1 MRSDKCYYYAPE
13 YNLDRFEIAQ
23 GSFRILLTICNLIIE
38 GYIANFHLNARTSAV
53 VRKGVFTLVSMRMGD
68 GVIRTSTTKSL
79 TPIRSKK
86 EELEKG
92 WKRGEIAAGERAEF
106 RGMDA
111 VHVVPLIW
119 LEMRILYFCLLYT
132 VNYIVNKL
140 LRIT

>member
-1 MRSDKCYYYAPE
+1 MSY
-13 YNLDRFEIAQ
+13 L
-23 GSFRILLTICNLIIE
+23 ILE

-79 TPIRSKK
+79 RPIRKSD
-86 EELEKG
+86 ELEKG
-92 WKRGEIAAGERAEF
+92 WKRGEITAGERAEF

-119 LEMRILYFCLLYT
+119 LKMRILYDF
-132 VNYIVNKL
+132 I
-140 LRIT
+140 I

>member
-1 MRSDKCYYYAPE
+1 MRTDKCYYYAPE

-23 GSFRILLTICNLIIE
+23 GIFRIWSIISYLILE

-79 TPIRSKK
+79 RAIRKS

-92 WKRGEIAAGERAEF
+92 WKRGEIAAGERPEF
-106 RGMDA
+106 RGMDP

-119 LEMRILYFCLLYT
+119 LKMKILYNCLRT
-132 VNYIVNKL
+132 VLK
-140 LRIT
+140 

>member
-23 GSFRILLTICNLIIE
+23 GSFKVLSIMSHLILE
-38 GYIANFHLNARTSAV
+38 GYIANFHLYAKTSAV
-53 VRKGVFTLVSMRMGD
+53 FRKGVFSLVSMRMGD
-68 GVIRTSTTKSL
+68 GVIRTSTTKTL
-79 TPIRSKK
+79 RPIRSKR
-86 EELEKG
+86 EEMEKG

-119 LEMRILYFCLLYT
+119 LEMRILY
-132 VNYIVNKL
+132 
-140 LRIT
+140 

>member
-1 MRSDKCYYYAPE
+1 MRNDKCYYYAPE

-23 GSFRILLTICNLIIE
+23 GSFRVLLMIYSILE

-79 TPIRSKK
+79 RPIRSKS
-86 EELEKG
+86 EEMEKG

-119 LEMRILYFCLLYT
+119 LEMRILY
-132 VNYIVNKL
+132 
-140 LRIT
+140 

>member
-1 MRSDKCYYYAPE
+1 MRTEKCYYYAPE

-23 GSFRILLTICNLIIE
+23 GSFIALKIIFYLKLE
-38 GYIANFHLNARTSAV
+38 GYIANFHLNAKTSAV

-79 TPIRSKK
+79 TPIRSKS

-119 LEMRILYFCLLYT
+119 FKMRILYFC
-132 VNYIVNKL
+132 
-140 LRIT
+140 

>member
-23 GSFRILLTICNLIIE
+23 GSFRALSIMSHLIFE

-79 TPIRSKK
+79 RPIRSKS

-111 VHVVPLIW
+111 VHVVSLRW
-119 LEMRILYFCLLYT
+119 LEKRILYNF
-132 VNYIVNKL
+132 KL
-140 LRIT
+140 FIDDLS

>member
-1 MRSDKCYYYAPE
+1 MRNDKCYYYAPE

-23 GSFRILLTICNLIIE
+23 GSFRALSIMSYLILE
-38 GYIANFHLNARTSAV
+38 GYIANFHLNAKTSAV

-79 TPIRSKK
+79 RPIRSKS
-86 EELEKG
+86 EEMEKG

-119 LEMRILYFCLLYT
+119 FKMRIL
-132 VNYIVNKL
+132 NY
-140 LRIT
+140 RM

>member
-23 GSFRILLTICNLIIE
+23 GSFKFLSIMSYSILE
-38 GYIANFHLNARTSAV
+38 GYIANFHLNAKTSAV

-79 TPIRSKK
+79 RPIRSKS

-119 LEMRILYFCLLYT
+119 FKMRILYFC
-132 VNYIVNKL
+132 
-140 LRIT
+140 

>member
-23 GSFRILLTICNLIIE
+23 GNFRSILTISYLILE
-38 GYIANFHLNARTSAV
+38 GYIANFHLNAKTSAV

-79 TPIRSKK
+79 RPIRSKS
-86 EELEKG
+86 EEMEKG

-119 LEMRILYFCLLYT
+119 LEMRILYFS
-132 VNYIVNKL
+132 
-140 LRIT
+140 

>member
-23 GSFRILLTICNLIIE
+23 GSFRALSIMSYLILE

-53 VRKGVFTLVSMRMGD
+53 VRKGAFTLVSMRMGD

-79 TPIRSKK
+79 RPIRSKR

-119 LEMRILYFCLLYT
+119 LEMRILYFC
-132 VNYIVNKL
+132 
-140 LRIT
+140 